1 MHRLILISLLFLASC
16 GGSGPLSLLT
26 GGGPNVAAN
35 VQAGQEN
42 KQQIVAQQTE
52 TKAGRDVVQSTGSV
66 ETQRVETITVTNDR
80 IPPWVLLLGLIGWLL
95 PTPNSMG
102 QSLFNAIMWMKGR
115 RDGL

>member
-1 MHRLILISLLFLASC
+1 
-16 GGSGPLSLLT
+16 
-26 GGGPNVAAN
+26 

-42 KQQIVAQQTE
+42 TQQVVAQQTE
-52 TKAGRDVVQSTGSV
+52 TKAGRDVVQSTGGV

-115 RDGL
+115 RNGV